1 MLIDTPATTSA
12 ERWIG
17 ADDYAVIESDTWLA
31 ASLQSSIAL
40 CLYDAVHESGAL
52 VHLRVTPPSL
62 AGRTDVSDA
71 TLSTNLELLQLCV
84 SQLRAISPRAQ
95 HWQAKIVAH
104 FDAGA
109 ASIER
114 GTQLQHFLA
123 AFLRDAGVLLSGATL
138 HHEPGVALR
147 FRPAMGQ
154 VIATVQRPS

>member
-1 MLIDTPATTSA
+1 MLIDTPVDVSA

-31 ASLQSSIAL
+31 ASLQSSIAV

-52 VHLRVTPPSL
+52 VHLRVTPPSQL
-62 AGRTDVSDA
+62 GRADVSDA
-71 TLSTNLELLQLCV
+71 TLSTNLELLERSV

-104 FDAGA
+104 FDDGA
-109 ASIER
+109 DSAER
-114 GTQLQHFLA
+114 GTQLQNFLA
-123 AFLRDAGVLLSGATL
+123 AFLRDAGVLLSGVAT
-138 HHEPGVALR
+138 HHEPGVSLR

-154 VIATVQRPS
+154 VITAVRRS